1 MGEGPRRHM
10 NTTEIITRLR
20 VQAAELT
27 AMADALESTESATL
41 GRYLIHG
48 AVRAGDWTTYENLP
62 YMTLAEDSD
71 GDYFVKLIECRTW
84 VCITDSDG
92 DEEWSDAD
100 SGTSHPHDCLFR
112 SLRRCRVIAL
122 DLTGHEKFDALQEII
137 ERFKASQV
145 PA

>member
-1 MGEGPRRHM
+1 M
-10 NTTEIITRLR
+10 NTTEIITKLR
-20 VQAAELT
+20 AQAAELT

-48 AVRAGDWTTYENLP
+48 PVKVGDWTPYENVPL
-62 YMTLAEDSD
+62 MALAEDAD
-71 GDYFVKLIECRTW
+71 GDYFVKSIDGRTW
-84 VCITDSDG
+84 ICVTDLDD

-100 SGTSHPHDCLFR
+100 SGTSGSHDTTFG
-112 SLRRCRVIAL
+112 SLHRCRVIAL
-122 DLTGHEKFDALQEII
+122 GLTGHEKVDALQEII